1 MKNKIGSHMTL
12 INRLKQ
18 TALGSAALM
27 TLAAGTAFA
36 QVLTPPAVNVEPAMY
51 KIADEDTTIYVLGTI
66 HVLPAHYTW
75 FDGEIKTAFDNSDE
89 LVMEMVTPEPAAMQ
103 GLVQSLA
110 VDPEGK
116 TVRSYFDDEFKATY
130 DAHLA
135 SMDIPPAA
143 FDVLEPWMVSMTLSS
158 IQMLNL
164 GLNPEAGVESILTA
178 AANEVNKPISGLETA
193 EQQLGFFDNLSKD
206 AQVFMLKS
214 GIEDWDE
221 GEKALADM
229 LEDWSAGDIA
239 GLADLMNEAMAE
251 QPELNEALLTA
262 RNARWAE
269 WVKTRLE
276 APGTVFLAVGAG
288 HIGGEDSLFDMLDDD
303 GITAER
309 ISE

>member
-1 MKNKIGSHMTL
+1 MTFTK
-12 INRLKQ
+12 RLKQ

-27 TLAAGTAFA
+27 TLAAGSAFGQA
-36 QVLTPPAVNVEPAMY
+36 ITPPAVNVDPAMY

-66 HVLPAHYTW
+66 HVLPSHYTW
-75 FDGEIKTAFDNSDE
+75 FDGEIKTAFDVSEE
-89 LVMEMVTPEPAAMQ
+89 LVLEMVTPDPAAMQ

-116 TVRSYFDDEFKATY
+116 TVRSYFDDDFKAKY

-143 FDVLEPWMVSMTLSS
+143 FDVFEPWMVSVTLSS
-158 IQMLNL
+158 IQMMSM
-164 GLNPEAGVESILTA
+164 GLNPEAGVETVLTA
-178 AANEVNKPISGLETA
+178 AAAASGKPVSGLETA
-193 EQQLGFFDNLSKD
+193 EEQLGFFDTLSKD
-206 AQVFMLKS
+206 AQLYMLKS
-214 GIEDWDE
+214 GIDDWAE
-221 GEKALADM
+221 GEKVLADM
-229 LEDWSAGDIA
+229 LKDWSDGDIA

-276 APGTVFLAVGAG
+276 TPGTVFMAVGAG
-288 HIGGEDSLFDMLDDD
+288 HIGGEGSLFDVLDDD

>member
-1 MKNKIGSHMTL
+1 
-12 INRLKQ
+12 
-18 TALGSAALM
+18 
-27 TLAAGTAFA
+27 
-36 QVLTPPAVNVEPAMY
+36 
-51 KIADEDTTIYVLGTI
+51 
-66 HVLPAHYTW
+66 
-75 FDGEIKTAFDNSDE
+75 
-89 LVMEMVTPEPAAMQ
+89 
-103 GLVQSLA
+103 
-110 VDPEGK
+110 
-116 TVRSYFDDEFKATY
+116 
-130 DAHLA
+130 
-135 SMDIPPAA
+135 
-143 FDVLEPWMVSMTLSS
+143 MTLSS